1 MVLLSLHDVASEH
14 LWILYFYLRV
24 VEDIIV
30 VIYVLYDFDRL
41 LLALLLWL

>member
-1 MVLLSLHDVASEH
+1 MVLLGLHDVASEH
-14 LWILYFYLRV
+14 LGIFNFNLRV

-41 LLALLLWL
+41 LLALFLWF